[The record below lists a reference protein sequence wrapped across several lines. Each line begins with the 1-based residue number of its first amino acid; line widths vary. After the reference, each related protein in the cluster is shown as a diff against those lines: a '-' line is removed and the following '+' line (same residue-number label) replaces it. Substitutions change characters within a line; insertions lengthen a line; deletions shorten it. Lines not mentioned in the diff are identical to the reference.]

1 MNVLSKRNI
10 DILLFLDLIPRKN
23 QKLNIGRFPR
33 KTQTRMDK
41 FIGYR
46 IKQML
51 IYDIFREFSQTS
63 FELFI
68 Y

>member
-10 DILLFLDLIPRKN
+10 DVLLFLDLIPRKN
-23 QKLNIGRFPR
+23 QKLNIGRL
-33 KTQTRMDK
+33 TQTRMDK

>member
-23 QKLNIGRFPR
+23 QNPR

>member
-23 QKLNIGRFPR
+23 QKLNPR
-33 KTQTRMDK
+33 ITQTRMDK
-41 FIGYR
+41 FIGHR

-51 IYDIFREFSQTS
+51 LYDIFREFSQTS

>member
-23 QKLNIGRFPR
+23 QKLNIGRL
-33 KTQTRMDK
+33 TQTRMDK
-41 FIGYR
+41 FIGHR

-51 IYDIFREFSQTS
+51 LYDIFREFSQTS

>member
-10 DILLFLDLIPRKN
+10 DILLFLDLI
-23 QKLNIGRFPR
+23 PR

>member
-23 QKLNIGRFPR
+23 KKLNIGRL
-33 KTQTRMDK
+33 TQTRMDK

>member
-33 KTQTRMDK
+33 ITQTRMDK
-41 FIGYR
+41 FIGHR

>member
-23 QKLNIGRFPR
+23 QKLNIGRL
-33 KTQTRMDK
+33 TQTRMDK

>member
-10 DILLFLDLIPRKN
+10 DILLFLDLIPQKN
-23 QKLNIGRFPR
+23 QKLNIGRLIPEIL
-33 KTQTRMDK
+33 KRMDK